1 MKPLN
6 RHLLISPI
14 EAKREKEESVIV
26 LPTDYEKPVSP
37 YVVAELLDFAPD
49 CQKDHTVGSIV
60 VLERR
65 MLNTLEIDGETYYL
79 VLEKLSIWETRFM
92 KKLDAKKLKSMV
104 SEAINKQSES
114 MLLEEPTIDEMATA
128 GSVSSRINV
137 PDGYKIQRPRQN
149 SRGFIFISADER
161 KRQNVKA

>member
-14 EAKREKEESVIV
+14 EAKREKEETVVI

-37 YVVAELLDFAPD
+37 YVVAEVLDFAPD

-65 MLNTLEIDGETYYL
+65 MLNTLEIDGKTYYL
-79 VLEKLSIWETRFM
+79 VLENYLFGR
-92 KKLDAKKLKSMV
+92 LD
-104 SEAINKQSES
+104 E
-114 MLLEEPTIDEMATA
+114 
-128 GSVSSRINV
+128 
-137 PDGYKIQRPRQN
+137 
-149 SRGFIFISADER
+149 
-161 KRQNVKA
+161 

>member
-14 EAKREKEESVIV
+14 EAKREKEESVVI

-37 YVVAELLDFAPD
+37 YVVAEVLDFASD

-65 MLNTLEIDGETYYL
+65 MLNTLEIDGKTYYL
-79 VLEKLSIWETRFM
+79 VLENYLFGR
-92 KKLDAKKLKSMV
+92 LD
-104 SEAINKQSES
+104 E
-114 MLLEEPTIDEMATA
+114 
-128 GSVSSRINV
+128 
-137 PDGYKIQRPRQN
+137 
-149 SRGFIFISADER
+149 
-161 KRQNVKA
+161 